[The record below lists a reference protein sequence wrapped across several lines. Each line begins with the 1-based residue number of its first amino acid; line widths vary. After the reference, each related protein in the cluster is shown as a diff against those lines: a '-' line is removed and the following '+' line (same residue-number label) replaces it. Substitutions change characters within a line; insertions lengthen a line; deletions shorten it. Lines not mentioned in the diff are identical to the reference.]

1 MALADLGDYVVGR
14 AATGPRCHTDGVA
27 LLAGLPD
34 EEIRR
39 VLAAARRRR
48 FGRREVLFYE
58 GDPADSLHLIVIGRV
73 AVRVTATLGET
84 ATLDVL
90 GPQDV
95 VGELALLAP
104 GGVRAATVVA
114 LERVE
119 TMVVS
124 ASAFATL
131 RQEQPSVDQFLL
143 TLAGRRNRALTSR
156 LVEALY
162 VPADVR
168 VLRRLVDMAA
178 VYGRGD
184 DGEIVI
190 LLTQDDLAGLA
201 GTTRETVNRVLH
213 TEAQRGELEL
223 GRGSIAVRDLAAITK
238 RAR

>member
-1 MALADLGDYVVGR
+1 
-14 AATGPRCHTDGVA
+14 VA

-58 GDPADSLHLIVIGRV
+58 GDPADSLHLIVTGRV
-73 AVRVTATLGET
+73 AVRVTAALGET

-95 VGELALLAP
+95 VGEVALLAP
-104 GGVRAATVVA
+104 GGVRSATVVA

-124 ASAFATL
+124 ASAFADL

-143 TLAGRRNRALTSR
+143 ALAARRNRNLTSR

-178 VYGRGD
+178 VYGPGD

-190 LLTQDDLAGLA
+190 SLTQDDLAGLA

-213 TEAQRGELEL
+213 TEAQRGELAL
-223 GRGSIAVRDLAAITK
+223 GRGSIVVQDLAAITK
-238 RAR
+238 RAH